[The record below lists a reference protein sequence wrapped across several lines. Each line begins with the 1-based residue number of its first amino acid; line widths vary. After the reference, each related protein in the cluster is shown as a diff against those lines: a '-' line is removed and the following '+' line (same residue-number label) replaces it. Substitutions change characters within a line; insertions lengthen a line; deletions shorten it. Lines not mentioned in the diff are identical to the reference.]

1 MILTVIKIL
10 YIGVVTF
17 FLSVIALISLP
28 FNRSG
33 KIFHWC
39 AVVWSKIIL
48 RTFGIRLHTIG
59 LEKIERGKHYIF
71 VSNHASM
78 FDIPAVLAGIP
89 NDITLVFKK
98 ELSRIPIWGW
108 ALRYGHFI
116 MIDRSNPREAIES
129 LERAA
134 QSIQHGKSVLLFA
147 EGTRTKDG
155 KLQPFKRGAF
165 SLAVKSQIPIVPVT
179 INNTFSILPKGSLN
193 IRPRDIELIIGE
205 PIPTSSIRDRAGE
218 QELMEQVYR
227 VIAQYYKDQER

>member
-1 MILTVIKIL
+1 MITSIVKIVFL
-10 YIGVVTF
+10 FLVTLV
-17 FLSVIALISLP
+17 LSILALISIP
-28 FNRSG
+28 INKSG
-33 KIFHWC
+33 RLFRWC
-39 AVVWSKIIL
+39 AVQWSKMIL
-48 RTFGIRLHTIG
+48 KTYGIRLHVKG
-59 LEKIERGKHYIF
+59 LEKIDLSKHYIY

-89 NDITLVFKK
+89 NDVNLVFKK

-116 MIDRSNPREAIES
+116 MIDRTNPRNAMES

-134 QSIQHGKSVLLFA
+134 ETIRNGKSVLLFA

-165 SLAVKSQIPIVPVT
+165 TLAVKSKVPVVPVT

-193 IRPRDIELIIGE
+193 IKPRDIEIILE
-205 PIPTSSIRDRAGE
+205 QPISTEHLSGKEGE
-218 QELMEQVYR
+218 QILMEQVKKAIE
-227 VIAQYYKDQER
+227 VHYKEQ